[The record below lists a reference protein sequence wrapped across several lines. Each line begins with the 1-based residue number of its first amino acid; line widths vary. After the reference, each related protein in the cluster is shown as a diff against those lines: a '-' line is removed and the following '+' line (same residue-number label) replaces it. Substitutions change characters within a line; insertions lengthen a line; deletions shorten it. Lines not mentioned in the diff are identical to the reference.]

1 MNQCDRQKS
10 RGKRYHKIRRKQIMI
25 PFAQRVQKPDDRDAD
40 QRGCRAVEQLPAEEY
55 REPARDENC
64 RYVFHPYG
72 IDLPIHDAV
81 KFLVELCKGRRFR
94 ADIPRQV
101 IQIIQPVKIDI
112 ISDNPANLREDFS
125 VRSFHRHLNIG
136 GNDKDIDTVAAIRP
150 AHALYTVLHAAD
162 LRAGHQHF
170 LGNIQ
175 NCLQQPAVIHFGV
188 FHTAC
193 LLPLRCLFLARAFDH
208 FALSAPESVSF
219 ITSGWQLT

>member
-1 MNQCDRQKS
+1 
-10 RGKRYHKIRRKQIMI
+10 MI

-40 QRGCRAVEQLPAEEY
+40 QRGCRAVEQLSAEEY

-81 KFLVELCKGRRFR
+81 KFLVELCKGRRFC

-101 IQIIQPVKIDI
+101 IQIIQSVKIDI
-112 ISDNPANLREDFS
+112 ISDNSANLREDFS
-125 VRSFHRHLNIG
+125 VRRFHRHLNIG

-175 NCLQQPAVIHFGV
+175 NCLQQPAVIGGWLRNSFRLILYPLFCIHDRTYSACAAVCSV
-188 FHTAC
+188 F
-193 LLPLRCLFLARAFDH
+193 FN
-208 FALSAPESVSF
+208 VSF